1 LSVSELY
8 RSIQQGAPTT
18 SVGAGMDVLLGEM
31 GIVVLDLAACRNSS
45 VDEF

>member
-1 LSVSELY
+1 
-8 RSIQQGAPTT
+8 
-18 SVGAGMDVLLGEM
+18 MDVLLGEM